1 MMSDKKGTLQKIDF
15 DNLILESEKDPD
27 LQYPAQGEMLAKQHI
42 VAKPVILVTWLAS
55 LILGALITM
64 DSIHTTERVGSRG
77 AEVQLGVALYHL
89 AHRVETYKHR
99 TGNLPDYLEPQWQES
114 GEVEYRVTD
123 GRYHLS
129 ANAGGF
135 VREYS
140 QGQDPELLLFD
151 VRQIGQQEQVQEID
165 KGTEIE

>member
-1 MMSDKKGTLQKIDF
+1 MMSDKKEMLQNIDF

-27 LQYPAQGEMLAKQHI
+27 LEYPAQGEMLAKRRI
-42 VAKPVILVTWLAS
+42 APKPMILVIWLAS
-55 LILGALITM
+55 LLLGALITM

-89 AHRVETYKHR
+89 AHRVETYKDR

-114 GEVEYRVTD
+114 GEVEYRVTN

-140 QGQDPELLLFD
+140 QGEDPELLLFK
-151 VRQIGQQEQVQEID
+151 VRRLGQQEQEKV
-165 KGTEIE
+165 KGKEIE